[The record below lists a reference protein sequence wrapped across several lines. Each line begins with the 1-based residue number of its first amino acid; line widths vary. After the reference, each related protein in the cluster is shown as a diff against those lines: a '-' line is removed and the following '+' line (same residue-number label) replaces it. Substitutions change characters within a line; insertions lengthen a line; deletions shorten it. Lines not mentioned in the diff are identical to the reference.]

1 MTCVYQGKMSFL
13 LEDGTKITLIKWINS
28 IRGNQYFLAKDEKS
42 NEYIFY
48 VKSRDKDGNIV
59 EVERVK

>member
-13 LEDGTKITLIKWINS
+13 LENGTKITLIKWIHS
-28 IRGNQYFLAKDEKS
+28 VIGNQYFVAKDEKN
-42 NEYIFY
+42 NECIFY
-48 VKSRDKDGNIV
+48 VKSRDKDGNII